1 MSPKSALTQGSLAVA
16 LALSLA
22 PGCDSPSVPLPPPDL
37 TSFSF
42 ALTTPGSLQVTG
54 KPNTRHSLARMYFLN
69 LTLGDGAITTAE
81 ADGSFVTDPFPGDEG
96 NKMQMYYDRP
106 DGDRSEAVCG
116 SVQLDVVLISE
127 RCF

>member
-1 MSPKSALTQGSLAVA
+1 MSLKLALTGGTALA
-16 LALSLA
+16 LALSLT

-42 ALTTPGSLQVTG
+42 AITTPGSLQVTG
-54 KPNTRHSLARMYFLN
+54 KPNPQHSLARMYFLN

-81 ADGSFVTDPFPGDEG
+81 ADGSFVSDPFPGVEG
-96 NKMQMYYDRP
+96 NKLQMYYDRP
-106 DGDRSEAVCG
+106 NGERSDSVCS
-116 SVQLDVVLISE
+116 SVQLNVVLISE